1 MLLWNV
7 AKLWIMTNLSFKQ
20 NIIVIFHLHKAL
32 GDSTEKIIS
41 LLGGINDYWIASD
54 IMKPL
59 DLLVIIG
66 LISNTKRAWIYEVY
80 ETRDLF
86 VTKVWN
92 VHLLYCVNPA
102 ALPRRR
108 GVQHYSNRDE
118 KGEDPSHLRIS

>member
-41 LLGGINDYWIASD
+41 LLGDINDYWIASD

-80 ETRDLF
+80 
-86 VTKVWN
+86 
-92 VHLLYCVNPA
+92 
-102 ALPRRR
+102 
-108 GVQHYSNRDE
+108 
-118 KGEDPSHLRIS
+118 